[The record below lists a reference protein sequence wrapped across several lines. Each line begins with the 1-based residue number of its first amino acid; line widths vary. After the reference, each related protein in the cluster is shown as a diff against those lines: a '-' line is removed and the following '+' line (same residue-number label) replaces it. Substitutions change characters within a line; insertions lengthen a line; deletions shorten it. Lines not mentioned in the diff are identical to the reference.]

1 MEQKEK
7 EIKDMTKIKA
17 NKIGVDLTKNFLDVM
32 KEEKK
37 KVKNS
42 EDGKKPLTE
51 VEKGINARLHPASN
65 NDEERIKKLQEKK
78 KKMDEMDK
86 EMN

>member
-1 MEQKEK
+1 MA
-7 EIKDMTKIKA
+7 KIKA

-42 EDGKKPLTE
+42 EDGKKPLT
-51 VEKGINARLHPASN
+51 
-65 NDEERIKKLQEKK
+65 
-78 KKMDEMDK
+78 
-86 EMN
+86 